1 MYHVIARA
9 NRGEFIFE
17 QDETKELF
25 LEVLK
30 EAKKRYSFRVKNFC
44 IMGNHVHLLIWPKAD
59 ENLSKIMQWI
69 LSVFAIRF
77 NHLFKL
83 KGHVWYDRFRSV
95 LIDSLRQFVKA
106 FEYISNNP
114 VKAMLVTRPEDYSYN
129 GLRHIRD
136 GDGSIIDQ
144 RK

>member
-17 QDETKELF
+17 RDETKELF
-25 LEVLK
+25 LIVLK
-30 EAKKRYSFRVKNFC
+30 EARKRFSFRVKNFC
-44 IMGNHVHLLIWPKAD
+44 IMGNHVHLLIYPAYD
-59 ENLSKIMQWI
+59 ESLSKIMQWI

-77 NHLFKL
+77 NHRFHL

-95 LIDSLRQFVKA
+95 LIASLRQFVAA
-106 FEYISNNP
+106 FEYITQNP
-114 VKAMLVTRPEDYSYN
+114 VKAMIVTRPEDYRYS
-129 GLRHIRD
+129 GVCHIRD
-136 GDGSIIDQ
+136 GDGSILDY